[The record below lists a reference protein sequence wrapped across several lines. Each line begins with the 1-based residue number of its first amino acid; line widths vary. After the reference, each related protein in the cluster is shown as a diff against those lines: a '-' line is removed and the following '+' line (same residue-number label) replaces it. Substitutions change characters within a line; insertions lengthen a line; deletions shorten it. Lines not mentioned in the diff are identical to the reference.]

1 MFSFPRAGLV
11 QTGSPGYAFGFE
23 AKSGNS
29 YLFLRKLAAGA
40 QSKVQLVV
48 DISTREVVVRKVSR
62 EHLTLPS
69 TPDLT
74 RAPEDREVR
83 ILRVLNSLVQNNPP
97 LYEGQVL
104 IPRWANCLSHEVHA
118 VPFPHIDPNQP
129 PQLQCLRVSYWSLCN
144 ASSVADWARMWR
156 ENNVSALF
164 PVSFVARCI
173 AQVCETL
180 HVMYQ
185 LGPEAVYHCDLHLA
199 NVFVH
204 FDLTGGAGGSVLPE
218 FYVGDFGCART
229 AREARVDGIALYGG
243 DDGNDTRAAVLDAW
257 ENVHPGFD
265 FPSPPAGTAP
275 PGQRRRWDVAR
286 FLEGVENLLILAVPA
301 PGAGGLMDLNQPGV
315 SAQAVGLKRLVMMMR
330 FVDDQDQ
337 LLAGTNERSRPPY
350 LVEVVREARKLEE
363 MALTVE
369 QGTDAFSTFLTM
381 GRSQAEQVAN
391 GKMPFV
397 RSRANGQTPERARAS
412 AANYGEEN
420 IDGPW
425 TLIESV

>member
-1 MFSFPRAGLV
+1 MFSFPRPGLV
-11 QTGSPGYAFGFE
+11 QTGTPGYAFGFE

-29 YLFLRKLAAGA
+29 YLFLEKLAAGA

-62 EHLTLPS
+62 QHLPLPS
-69 TPDLT
+69 IQNLT
-74 RAPEDREVR
+74 RIPEDREARV
-83 ILRVLNSLVQNNPP
+83 LRLLNSLLHNNPP
-97 LYEGQVL
+97 LHEGQVL
-104 IPRWANCLSHEVHA
+104 TPRWATCLSHEVHA
-118 VPFPHIDPNQP
+118 VPFPHIDPTQP
-129 PQLQCLRVSYWSLCN
+129 QQLQCLRVSYWSLCN

-164 PVSFVARCI
+164 PVSFVARCV

-185 LGPEAVYHCDLHLA
+185 AGPEAVYHCDLHLA
-199 NVFVH
+199 NIFVH
-204 FDLTGGAGGSVLPE
+204 FDLSGGGDGSVLPD

-243 DDGNDTRAAVLDAW
+243 DDDNETRAAVLDAW

-265 FPSPPAGTAP
+265 FPSPPPGTAP

-286 FLEGVENLLILAVPA
+286 FLDGLENLVMLAVPA
-301 PGAGGLMDLNQPGV
+301 PAAGGFMDPNQPGL
-315 SAQAVGLKRLVMMMR
+315 SEQAVGLKRLVMMMR
-330 FVDDQDQ
+330 FMDDQDQ
-337 LLAGTNERSRPPY
+337 FLAETNERSRPPY
-350 LVEVVREARKLEE
+350 LVEVVREARNLEE

-369 QGTDAFSTFLTM
+369 QGTDAFSLFLTM
-381 GRSQAEQVAN
+381 GRSQAEQIAK

-397 RSRANGQTPERARAS
+397 YSRADGQTPELARAN

-425 TLIESV
+425 SLVESV